1 MNHASWV
8 DRHRVIGRLALL
20 LAWILAIGVTAFT
33 GYWIWI
39 LDPKNMSDIQYGA
52 AMVIPSALDAIYIN
66 FVKEMQKDYNAT
78 GTKLKLAGI
87 ENQTPLENVTFKGTL
102 EKT

>member
-8 DRHRVIGRLALL
+8 DRHRVIGRIALL
-20 LAWILAIGVTAFT
+20 LAWTLAIGVTLFT
-33 GYWIWI
+33 GYWIYT
-39 LDPKNMSDIQYGA
+39 LDPKVMSDIQYAA
-52 AMVIPSALDAIYIN
+52 AMLIPSALDAIYIN
-66 FVKEMQKDYNAT
+66 FVLAMQKDYNAT

-87 ENQTPLENVTFKGTL
+87 ESSSLENVTFKGTL